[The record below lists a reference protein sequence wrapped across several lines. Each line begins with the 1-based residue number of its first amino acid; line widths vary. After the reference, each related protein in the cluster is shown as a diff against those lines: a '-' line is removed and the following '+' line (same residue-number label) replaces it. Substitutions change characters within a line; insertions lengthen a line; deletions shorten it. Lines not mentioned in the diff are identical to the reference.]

1 MAIIVHQ
8 QEKRFTL
15 QTKNTTWQMQISPYG
30 HLLHLYYGRK
40 VENTSMSYLVAGVNR
55 GFSGSPY
62 LAFPKDRGYSL
73 DTYPQEY
80 PAFGVG
86 DYRSSCLAVEQADGS
101 QAAELI
107 YVSYRI
113 RKGKYSLLGLPALWD
128 NEDKA
133 ETLEIL
139 LKDPVSL
146 TEVTLYY
153 GVFEEFDGITRACR
167 IVNGG
172 KEPIYLNRALSA
184 CLELFQDDLDL
195 ISFHGRHNMERMVE
209 RRRISHGKLT
219 VDSIRGTS
227 SHQQN
232 PFAILCGQDANEE
245 YGDCFGAAL
254 VYSGNF
260 VATAELDQINQ
271 VRFTMGIHPDGFRYR
286 LEAGES
292 FTAPEV
298 VFSFSARGY
307 GELSRNYHRLYG
319 RHLIRS
325 RYKTIPRPVLLNHW
339 EAFDFRFCEEE
350 LVSLAASA
358 RELGVELFVMD
369 DGWFGKRNQD
379 TSGLGDWW
387 VNREKIPSG
396 IGGLSKR
403 IHALGLLFGLWIEPE
418 MVNEDSE
425 LFRRH
430 PDWCLRIPGRLPNVE
445 RGQLVL
451 DMGREEVRDYL
462 FKQITAVLDEGEIN
476 YVKWDMNRNLSDVW
490 SGALPCERQGECSH
504 RCVLGVYDLMERL
517 TGRYPEILWEGCS
530 GGGGRFDAGILYY
543 FPQIWCSDNTDALE
557 RLQIQYGTS
566 FGYPISAMGSH
577 VSVSPNMQTG
587 RVMSLETRAAVAMCG
602 TFGYELDV
610 RKLAQREREA
620 IKEQIREYKQM
631 YPLIHYGDYYR
642 LTDGENDR
650 EFTAWQFVS
659 GDQSEALVCVVT
671 LRARAN
677 GPFIR
682 LRLKG
687 LKEDGLYQVNGGK
700 ERYEG
705 SALMYG
711 GLLLPQVQGDY
722 QSLRFHLKVWPV
734 ESQRCLLYSALF

>member
-1 MAIIVHQ
+1 MI
-8 QEKRFTL
+8 
-15 QTKNTTWQMQISPYG
+15 MQGSWMVSAFKGNEYTD
-30 HLLHLYYGRK
+30 
-40 VENTSMSYLVAGVNR
+40 ENYDVAV
-55 GFSGSPY
+55 
-62 LAFPKDRGYSL
+62 LPK
-73 DTYPQEY
+73 T
-80 PAFGVG
+80 
-86 DYRSSCLAVEQADGS
+86 ADGVRKTIYNGLGWAAAAQGPHVEES
-101 QAAELI
+101 WKLLEYLGSEKAQKKQAEL
-107 YVSYRI
+107 
-113 RKGKYSLLGLPALWD
+113 G
-128 NEDKA
+128 
-133 ETLEIL
+133 
-139 LKDPVSL
+139 
-146 TEVTLYY
+146 VTM
-153 GVFEEFDGITRACR
+153 
-167 IVNGG
+167 
-172 KEPIYLNRALSA
+172 SA
-184 CLELFQDDLDL
+184 F
-195 ISFHGRHNMERMVE
+195 M
-209 RRRISHGKLT
+209 
-219 VDSIRGTS
+219 GTS
-227 SHQQN
+227 ETWVN
-232 PFAILCGQDANEE
+232 C
-245 YGDCFGAAL
+245 
-254 VYSGNF
+254 
-260 VATAELDQINQ
+260 
-271 VRFTMGIHPDGFRYR
+271 
-286 LEAGES
+286 
-292 FTAPEV
+292 APEV

-462 FKQITAVLDEGEIN
+462 FKQITAVLDEGEIE

-504 RCVLGVYDLMERL
+504 RYVLGVYDLMERL

-659 GDQSEALVCVVT
+659 GDRSEALVCVVT